1 MTEYSKIISISNSS
15 FVSCN
20 GGILIRYITNASVSV
35 SDSSFIN
42 SSVVIYISH
51 GGTGNAGTG
60 NANLKVINSNFTNS
74 SDGVITISS
83 HDYTKKNI
91 TCIVIN
97 SRFVNSSASSSW
109 PNLGGTIVLIDDSTS
124 LNTNIYGTV
133 INSTFINSSVNCHPE
148 DYDDFFGNGGAIF
161 FGAKNY
167 NANVKGNVINST
179 FINSSANVDNENY
192 YNNGCLSSMIKIAP
206 AATNRSEAI
215 LLQDLI

>member
-1 MTEYSKIISISNSS
+1 M
-15 FVSCN
+15 
-20 GGILIRYITNASVSV
+20 
-35 SDSSFIN
+35 
-42 SSVVIYISH
+42 
-51 GGTGNAGTG
+51 
-60 NANLKVINSNFTNS
+60 
-74 SDGVITISS
+74 
-83 HDYTKKNI
+83 
-91 TCIVIN
+91 
-97 SRFVNSSASSSW
+97 NSSASSSW

-192 YNNGCLSSMIKIAP
+192 YNNGS
-206 AATNRSEAI
+206 
-215 LLQDLI
+215 